1 MKAARTLCA
10 IIMGGENNNERQVE
24 QLPDQPLVTKFKG
37 DWGEVPATVTGGKD
51 QVEKKEE
58 ERGRK
63 RMTELNRVRPKAQE
77 GPRNN

>member
-24 QLPDQPLVTKFKG
+24 QLPDQPLVTKFKA

-58 ERGRK
+58 EREEER
-63 RMTELNRVRPKAQE
+63 E
-77 GPRNN
+77 

>member
-1 MKAARTLCA
+1 MKVARTLCA

-63 RMTELNRVRPKAQE
+63 RMTEQSETKGTRWPGK
-77 GPRNN
+77 

>member
-63 RMTELNRVRPKAQE
+63 RMTELSETKGTRRPEK
-77 GPRNN
+77 

>member
-51 QVEKKEE
+51 QAEKKEE
-58 ERGRK
+58 ERRRK
-63 RMTELNRVRPKAQE
+63 RMTEQSETKGTRWPGK
-77 GPRNN
+77 

>member
-1 MKAARTLCA
+1 MKVARTLCA

-37 DWGEVPATVTGGKD
+37 DWWEVPATVTGGKD

-58 ERGRK
+58 ERERRK
-63 RMTELNRVRPKAQE
+63 RMTEQSETKGTRRPEK
-77 GPRNN
+77 

>member
-1 MKAARTLCA
+1 MKVARTLCA

-58 ERGRK
+58 ERRRK

>member
-1 MKAARTLCA
+1 MCA

-58 ERGRK
+58 ERERRK
-63 RMTELNRVRPKAQE
+63 RMTEQSETKGIRRPGK
-77 GPRNN
+77 

>member
-1 MKAARTLCA
+1 MKVARTLCA

-63 RMTELNRVRPKAQE
+63 RMTELSETKGTRRPEK
-77 GPRNN
+77 